1 MSLRIC
7 TSCGAPLG
15 GNKCEYCCEYCGH
28 PQNKAGFT
36 AFFEQDRAVG
46 TLTIGG
52 DEYKVYLAEME
63 AQEVLGAPDGDWDGT
78 WKKPRLGIRRR
89 FVLEEM

>member
-15 GNKCEYCCEYCGH
+15 GNKCEYCGH
-28 PQNKAGFT
+28 PPNEAGFT

-52 DEYKVYLAEME
+52 DEYKVYL
-63 AQEVLGAPDGDWDGT
+63 GAVDVA
-78 WKKPRLGIRRR
+78 PRVEGWARHKFTL
-89 FVLEEM
+89 VEL